1 MRIEK
6 LTVQQLPLLTE
17 LFDYNDAGQMI
28 AECTRDIQ
36 SGAVDIFVLFDGQ
49 RPVGELHIRYE
60 SDDDRYARRGLR
72 AYLFA
77 FRIREEQQGRGYG
90 THLLKTV
97 LAELTREGYRE
108 FTVGVEDDNA
118 RALHMYQ
125 TMGFSELVLRAR
137 EEYQGDAYEY
147 NLYLKR

>member
-17 LFDYNDAGQMI
+17 LFDYNDADQMI

-36 SGAVDIFVLFDGQ
+36 SGAVDIFVLFDEQ
-49 RPVGELHIRYE
+49 RPVGELHVRYE
-60 SDDDRYARRGLR
+60 SDDARYARRGQR

-77 FRIREEQQGRGYG
+77 FRILEQRQGRGYG
-90 THLLKTV
+90 TRLLKTV
-97 LAELTREGYRE
+97 LALLEQEGYRE

-125 TMGFSELVLRAR
+125 TMGFSELVMRAR

>member
-17 LFDYNDAGQMI
+17 LFDYNDADQMI

-36 SGAVDIFVLFDGQ
+36 SGAVDIFVLFDQQ
-49 RPVGELHIRYE
+49 RPVGELHVRYE
-60 SDDDRYARRGLR
+60 SDDARYARRGQR

-77 FRIREEQQGRGYG
+77 FRIREELQGRGLG
-90 THLLKTV
+90 TRLLKTV
-97 LAELTREGYRE
+97 LALLEQEGYRE

-118 RALHMYQ
+118 RAIHMYQ
-125 TMGFSELVLRAR
+125 AMGFDELLLRTR
-137 EEYQGDAYEY
+137 EVYQGDAYEY

>member
-17 LFDYNDAGQMI
+17 LFDYNDADQMI

-36 SGAVDIFVLFDGQ
+36 SGAVDIFVLFDKQ
-49 RPVGELHIRYE
+49 RPVGELHVRFE
-60 SDDDRYARRGLR
+60 SDDELYALRGHR

-77 FRIREEQQGRGYG
+77 FRIREELQGRGLG
-90 THLLKTV
+90 TRLLKTV
-97 LAELTREGYRE
+97 LDELAQAGYRE

>member
-17 LFDYNDAGQMI
+17 LFDYNDVDQMI

-36 SGAVDIFVLFDGQ
+36 SGAVDIFVLFDKQ
-49 RPVGELHIRYE
+49 RPVGELHVRFE
-60 SDDDRYARRGLR
+60 SDDERYALRGHR

-77 FRIREEQQGRGYG
+77 FRIREELQGRGLG
-90 THLLKTV
+90 TRLLKTV
-97 LAELTREGYRE
+97 LDELAQAGYRE